1 MSDKNEDKLL
11 EEFIVQS
18 LKKYSVP
25 SSEEDKT
32 FILNEFQHIKFHNKS
47 FNISTKDIIKNKT
60 FITILI
66 LIIIT
71 IFLIYLFALLFPAE
85 NNTNSNEET
94 SEQNI
99 SNTISI
105 DSTTKSIPTDSLNST
120 TSTPSNSNI
129 PTPSNAPV
137 TQHST
142 NATLPQN
149 TTSTIEKDSI
159 KKISSNIKDSISSFP
174 LKKKKK
180 KKKSIDSENN
190 NETTLP
196 VLEPKTPELNPNTKE
211 EE

>member
-18 LKKYSVP
+18 LRKYSVSP
-25 SSEEDKT
+25 TDEEKS

-60 FITILI
+60 FITISVLI
-66 LIIIT
+66 TIT
-71 IFLIYLFALLFPAE
+71 IFLIYLFTLLFPAE
-85 NNTNSNEET
+85 NDTNSNEET

-99 SNTISI
+99 SNTI
-105 DSTTKSIPTDSLNST
+105 DSATKSIPTDSLNSA

-129 PTPSNAPV
+129 PTPSNTPA
-137 TQHST
+137 TQYST
-142 NATLPQN
+142 NATVPQS
-149 TTSTIEKDSI
+149 TTSIIEKDNV
-159 KKISSNIKDSISSFP
+159 KKFSSNKQDSIPSFP
-174 LKKKKK
+174 PKKKKK